1 MAGPAIVLAQAASAP
16 RIAFDRHEPSG
27 AVVDLGTDHPLVVG
41 MVVAGGLDPA
51 STFLVL
57 GAFQMLT
64 GLTYRLPMH
73 QLRGGAAWR
82 TLRHDDL

>member
-1 MAGPAIVLAQAASAP
+1 
-16 RIAFDRHEPSG
+16 
-27 AVVDLGTDHPLVVG
+27 
-41 MVVAGGLDPA
+41 MVVAGGLDLA